1 MLMNDKMLTTRQ
13 KQILEY
19 IRECVHKFG
28 YPPSV
33 REICKEVGLS
43 STSTV
48 HGYLNRLE
56 EQGFIRRDPS
66 KNRTIELLDEGSW
79 RSKKI
84 IPLPLVGQ
92 VRAGA
97 PVLAEECVEDVYPF
111 SAEFIGSD
119 EDCFLL
125 TVKGDSMK
133 NAGIHTG
140 DLVLIRRQKCA
151 EDGQIVAARVNEDE
165 ATLKR
170 YKRQGGNVLLLPEN
184 PEFDPRIV
192 PEKDFLSGDA
202 QIIGVALEV
211 RHML

>member
-1 MLMNDKMLTTRQ
+1 MINTDKTLTTRQ
-13 KQILEY
+13 RQILEY

-56 EQGFIRRDPS
+56 SLGYIRRDPT

-84 IPLPLVGQ
+84 VPLPLVGQ

-97 PVLAEECVEDVYPF
+97 PILAEECVEDVYPF
-111 SAEFIGSD
+111 AADFVGND
-119 EDCFLL
+119 DCFML

-133 NAGIHTG
+133 NAGILEG
-140 DLVLIRRQKCA
+140 DMI
-151 EDGQIVAARVNEDE
+151 IVRKQETVENGEIVVALLDDE
-165 ATLKR
+165 ATVKR
-170 YKRQGGNVLLLPEN
+170 YYHEENTIRLQPEN
-184 PEFDPRIV
+184 EEYDPIYT
-192 PEKDFLSGDA
+192 KKC
-202 QIIGVALEV
+202 QILGKVIGLW
-211 RHML
+211 RKY

>member
-1 MLMNDKMLTTRQ
+1 MINTDKTLTTRQ
-13 KQILEY
+13 RQILEY

-56 EQGFIRRDPS
+56 SLGYIRRDPT

-84 IPLPLVGQ
+84 VPLPLVGQ

-97 PVLAEECVEDVYPF
+97 PILAEECVEDVYPF
-111 SAEFIGSD
+111 AADFVGND
-119 EDCFLL
+119 DCFML

-133 NAGIHTG
+133 NAGILEG
-140 DLVLIRRQKCA
+140 DMIIVRKQETA
-151 EDGQIVAARVNEDE
+151 ENGEIVVALLDDK
-165 ATLKR
+165 ATVKR
-170 YKRQGGNVLLLPEN
+170 YYHEENTIRLQPEN
-184 PEFDPRIV
+184 EEYDPIYT
-192 PEKDFLSGDA
+192 KKC
-202 QIIGVALEV
+202 QILGKVIGLW
-211 RHML
+211 RKY

>member
-1 MLMNDKMLTTRQ
+1 MLINDHTLTTRQ

-48 HGYLNRLE
+48 HGYLNQLE
-56 EQGFIRRDPS
+56 NLGFIRRDPS

-84 IPLPLVGQ
+84 IPLPLLGH

-97 PVLAEECVEDVYPF
+97 PILAEEYVEDVYPF
-111 SAEFIGSD
+111 SADFVGDD
-119 EDCFLL
+119 EAFLL
-125 TVKGDSMK
+125 AVEGDSMK
-133 NAGIHTG
+133 DAGIAEG
-140 DLVLIRRQKCA
+140 DLLIVRRQNTA
-151 EDGQIVAARVNEDE
+151 ENGDIVVALLEDE
-165 ATLKR
+165 ATVKR
-170 YKRQGGNVLLLPEN
+170 YFREANAIRLQPEN
-184 PEFDPRIV
+184 DDYEPIYT
-192 PEKDFLSGDA
+192 
-202 QIIGVALEV
+202 
-211 RHML
+211 RHCMILGKVTGLFRKY